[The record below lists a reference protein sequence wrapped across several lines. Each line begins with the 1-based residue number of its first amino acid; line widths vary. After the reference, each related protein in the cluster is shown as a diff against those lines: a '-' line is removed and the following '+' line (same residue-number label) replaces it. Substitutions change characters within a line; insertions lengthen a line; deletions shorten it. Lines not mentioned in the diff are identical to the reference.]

1 MMPPFG
7 PTAAQVEACAAGR
20 HSWLVVARTTFRGYE
35 STSLTCEHCPTNGY
49 RIKEIDQ
56 RG

>member
-1 MMPPFG
+1 MAGSFYPS
-7 PTAAQVEACAAGR
+7 AAQVQTCAAGR

-35 STSLTCEHCPTNGY
+35 STSLTCEHCPQNGY
-49 RIKEIDQ
+49 RIKEIA